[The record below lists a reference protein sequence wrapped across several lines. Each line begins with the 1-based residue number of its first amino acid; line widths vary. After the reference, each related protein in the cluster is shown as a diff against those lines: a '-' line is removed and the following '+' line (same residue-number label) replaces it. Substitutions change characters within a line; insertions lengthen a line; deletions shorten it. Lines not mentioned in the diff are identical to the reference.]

1 MTLIQRLRNL
11 WKWSEKEPT
20 KSFRDMDFTESLIGE
35 TKPKPMATIIKRQ
48 VSIDE
53 EVNNILKDEN

>member
-20 KSFRDMDFTESLIGE
+20 KSFRDMDFTESLTVE

-53 EVNNILKDEN
+53 EVKKILEDE